1 MYLAIIEYLQKM
13 RKHDLENDL
22 KLLKDESL
30 SWGMRMAIV
39 YRSEKTKILKS
50 QVLIC
55 KMAQYA
61 VKYSTQAIK
70 DGIFKDIVLRQT
82 DLEYEQEKQLTD
94 DKAKLEN
101 AKKFQYRRLI
111 NSSYFK
117 YVYTK
122 SLQNTS
128 QEQQ

>member
-50 QVLIC
+50 
-55 KMAQYA
+55 
-61 VKYSTQAIK
+61 
-70 DGIFKDIVLRQT
+70 
-82 DLEYEQEKQLTD
+82 
-94 DKAKLEN
+94 
-101 AKKFQYRRLI
+101 
-111 NSSYFK
+111 
-117 YVYTK
+117 
-122 SLQNTS
+122 
-128 QEQQ
+128 